1 MQRLFHSAPGANDLS
16 ERPADELDACLREGG
31 WIWLDVV
38 GPTEAEVVAVGARF
52 GFDHLSIQDVLDVSH
67 LPKLDEFDDF
77 LFVVL
82 HGVVTGEQRRLET
95 SELDLFIG
103 SDFLVTFHPM
113 PLTSVDWVAEKAGIS
128 NHLVI
133 RSPAL
138 TAAAIAEAGSRRYLP
153 LLDALDD
160 GIEELEDLSFV
171 GDPSTLSLTH
181 ALRRDVIVLRRIVGP
196 QSEVLHQLSQTPT
209 ALLNDEARRAFR
221 DVYDNLFRVVRW
233 LDASRALLSGVGET
247 YRGVVAERTN
257 EVMKILTVFSAILL
271 PLALVT
277 GIWGMNFF
285 NLPWADE
292 PWGFLAV
299 IGFMGFVAVGLWLY
313 FARLGFVGGP
323 KLRDLPRSIGLGLV
337 QIGTAPVRAVAD
349 ALIGLDRTT
358 SERSSDPDFPT
369 GGDG

>member
-1 MQRLFHSAPGANDLS
+1 MT
-16 ERPADELDACLREGG
+16 ERPPAEIDACMREGG
-31 WIWLDVV
+31 WIWLDVLA
-38 GPTEAEVVAVGARF
+38 PTEAEVAVIGERF
-52 GFDHLSIQDVLDVSH
+52 GFDHRSMQDVLDVSH
-67 LPKLDEFDDF
+67 LPKLDEFDDY

-103 SDFLVTFHPM
+103 TDFLVTFHRT
-113 PLTSVDWVAEKAGIS
+113 PLHSVDWVAEKAGVF

-138 TAAAIAEAGSRRYLP
+138 TAAAIAEAGSRRFLP

-171 GDPSTLSLTH
+171 GDPNTLSLTH

-209 ALLNDEARRAFR
+209 ALLNDQARRAFR
-221 DVYDNLFRVVRW
+221 DVYDNLFRVARW

-247 YRGVVAERTN
+247 YRGVVAERAN
-257 EVMKILTVFSAILL
+257 EVMKILTVFAAIML
-271 PLALVT
+271 PLALIS
-277 GIWGMNFF
+277 GIWGMNFY
-285 NLPWADE
+285 NLPWADWR
-292 PWGFLAV
+292 WGFLTV
-299 IGFMGFVAVGLWLY
+299 MGIMVLIAIGLWLF
-313 FARLGFVGGP
+313 FARRGFVGGP

-337 QIGTAPVRAVAD
+337 QIGTAPVRAMAEV
-349 ALIGLDRTT
+349 L
-358 SERSSDPDFPT
+358 T
-369 GGDG
+369 GGNRDPHEGSSGPDSLAAGDG

>member
-1 MQRLFHSAPGANDLS
+1 LG
-16 ERPADELDACLREGG
+16 ERPADELESCLSEGG
-31 WIWLDVV
+31 WVWLDVT
-38 GPTEAEVVAVGARF
+38 GATEAEVVAIGARF
-52 GFDHLSIQDVLDVSH
+52 GFDHLSLQDVLDVSH
-67 LPKLDEFDDF
+67 LPKLDEFDDYLF
-77 LFVVL
+77 LVL
-82 HGVVTGEQRRLET
+82 HGVVTGEQQRLET

-103 SDFLVTFHPM
+103 PDYLVTFHPK
-113 PLTSVDWVAEKAGIS
+113 PLESVDWVAEKAGIF

-160 GIEELEDLSFV
+160 GIEELEDLSFA

-196 QSEVLHQLSQTPT
+196 QSEVLHQLSQTPSE
-209 ALLNDEARRAFR
+209 LLDDQTRRAFR

-247 YRGVVAERTN
+247 YRGAVAERTN

-271 PLALVT
+271 PLALIS
-277 GIWGMNFF
+277 GIWGMNFL
-285 NLPWADE
+285 NLPWARE
-292 PWGFLAV
+292 TWGFLTV
-299 IGFMGFVAVGLWLY
+299 IGIMMFIGVGLWLY

-337 QIGTAPVRAVAD
+337 QIGTAPMRAMAE
-349 ALIGLDRTT
+349 ALTGVDR
-358 SERSSDPDFPT
+358 SAEESSDPDIQTP
-369 GGDG
+369 GGG

>member
-1 MQRLFHSAPGANDLS
+1 LS
-16 ERPADELDACLREGG
+16 ERSAGQLDACMSEGG
-31 WIWLDVV
+31 WIWLDVT
-38 GPTEAEVVAVGARF
+38 GATEAEVVAIGDRF
-52 GFDHLSIQDVLDVSH
+52 GFDHLSLQDVLDVSH
-67 LPKLDEFDDF
+67 LPKLDEFDDY

-82 HGVVTGEQRRLET
+82 HGVITGEQRRLET

-103 SDFLVTFHPM
+103 LDFLVTFHPM
-113 PLTSVDWVAEKAGIS
+113 PLESVDWVAEKAGIF

-133 RSPAL
+133 RSPAF

-171 GDPSTLSLTH
+171 GDPGTLSLTH

-196 QSEVLHQLSQTPT
+196 QSEVLHQLSQTPSE
-209 ALLNDEARRAFR
+209 LLNDEARRAFR

-271 PLALVT
+271 PLALVS

-285 NLPWADE
+285 NLPWAGQ
-292 PWGFLAV
+292 PWGFLTV
-299 IGFMGFVAVGLWLY
+299 IGIMVFIGVGLWLY

-337 QIGTAPVRAVAD
+337 QISTAPVRAVAD
-349 ALIGLDRTT
+349 ALTGVDRTAP
-358 SERSSDPDFPT
+358 EESSDWDSSPR
-369 GGDG
+369 GDG

>member
-1 MQRLFHSAPGANDLS
+1 
-16 ERPADELDACLREGG
+16 LDDCRAEGG
-31 WIWLDVV
+31 WIWLDVT
-38 GPTEAEVVAVGARF
+38 GGTEDEVIAIGARF
-52 GFDHLSIQDVLDVSH
+52 GFDHLSLQDVFEVSH
-67 LPKLDEFDDF
+67 LPKLDEFDDY

-82 HGVVTGEQRRLET
+82 HGVITGEQRRLST

-103 SDFLVTFHPM
+103 IDFLVTFHPT
-113 PLTSVDWVAEKAGIS
+113 PLASVDWVAEKAGVFH
-128 NHLVI
+128 HLAI

-138 TAAAIAEAGSRRYLP
+138 AAAAIAEAGSRRYLP

-209 ALLNDEARRAFR
+209 DLLDDEARRAFR

-271 PLALVT
+271 PLALLS

-285 NLPWADE
+285 NLPWADQT
-292 PWGFLAV
+292 WGFVTV
-299 IGFMGFVAVGLWLY
+299 IGIMVFIGVALWLY

-337 QIGTAPVRAVAD
+337 QISTAPVRAVAD
-349 ALIGLDRTT
+349 ALTGVDRNAIE
-358 SERSSDPDFPT
+358 ERADSDPATP
-369 GGDG
+369 GSG

>member
-1 MQRLFHSAPGANDLS
+1 MQD
-16 ERPADELDACLREGG
+16 GG
-31 WIWLDVV
+31 WIWLDVLA
-38 GPTEAEVVAVGARF
+38 PTEAEVATIGERF
-52 GFDHLSIQDVLDVSH
+52 GFDHLSLQDVLDVSH
-67 LPKLDEFDDF
+67 LPKLDEFDDY

-103 SDFLVTFHPM
+103 ADFLVSFHRL
-113 PLTSVDWVAEKAGIS
+113 PLPSIDWVAEKAGIF

-138 TAAAIAEAGSRRYLP
+138 AAAAIAEAGSRRFLP

-209 ALLNDEARRAFR
+209 ELLNNEARRAFR
-221 DVYDNLFRVVRW
+221 DVYDNLFRVARW

-257 EVMKILTVFSAILL
+257 EVMKILTVLSAILL
-271 PLALVT
+271 PLALVS
-277 GIWGMNFF
+277 GIWGMNFL
-285 NLPWADE
+285 NLPLADRR
-292 PWGFLAV
+292 WGFVTV
-299 IGFMGFVAVGLWLY
+299 IGIMVLIGVGLWLY
-313 FARLGFVGGP
+313 FVRLGFVGGP

-349 ALIGLDRTT
+349 AL
-358 SERSSDPDFPT
+358 T
-369 GGDG
+369 GGDRNLEEESKRPDPAASGDG